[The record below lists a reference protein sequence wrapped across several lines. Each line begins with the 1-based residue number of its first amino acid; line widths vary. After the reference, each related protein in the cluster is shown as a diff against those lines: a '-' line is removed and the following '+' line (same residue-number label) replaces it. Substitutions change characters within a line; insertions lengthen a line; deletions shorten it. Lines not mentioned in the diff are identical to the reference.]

1 MEGHWVLLDEMADR
15 DELGPVALA
24 LFMGFLFTRSE
35 KRLEYVEG
43 LSLDAALVW
52 ARERAPRVE
61 VRLSGFDATSYSA
74 GSEPTASPP
83 IETAGQIVRRRP
95 AGWEFLDRTEADDP
109 IAWDVVI
116 DADRVTLNRLAT
128 EGSGTAGRSWRKA
141 IDEIPGCQV
150 QLMRGKPAAPPPMEG
165 TPGAWAAYTHEPL
178 AVLRVQARTAK
189 AAMETA
195 ADTALTAGRKLG
207 AVSDASLRAT
217 GAYAA
222 GSRAA
227 QLNTRL

>member
-1 MEGHWVLLDEMADR
+1 MEDRWVLLDEMAER
-15 DELGPVALA
+15 DELGPMALA
-24 LFMGFLFTRSE
+24 LFRGSLFTRSE
-35 KRLEYVEG
+35 EQLEYVEG
-43 LSLDAALVW
+43 LSLDDAVAW
-52 ARERAPRVE
+52 ARERATRVK
-61 VRLSGFDATSYSA
+61 VRLSGFDANSYSA
-74 GSEPTASPP
+74 GSQPTSAPP
-83 IETAGQIVRRRP
+83 LETAGQIVRRRP
-95 AGWEFLDRTEADDP
+95 AGWEFLDRTEADNP

-116 DADRVTLNRLAT
+116 DADRVTLNLLAT
-128 EGSGTAGRSWRKA
+128 EGSGTAGRSWRHA
-141 IDEIPGCQV
+141 VDATPGCQV
-150 QLMRGKPAAPPPMEG
+150 QLMRGQPATPPREG
-165 TPGAWAAYTHEPL
+165 SPGKWTAHTHEPL

-207 AVSDASLRAT
+207 PVSDASLRAT